1 MAGFF
6 ASKQRKIMLTQE
18 LTEYNNNIIGPFE
31 LDRREQK
38 ENEGPFLHIKRPGSK
53 KPKASKKIKW
63 PILLRRKRNSLF
75 NY

>member
-6 ASKQRKIMLTQE
+6 GSKAKKDNANPGTDE
-18 LTEYNNNIIGPFE
+18 DNNNIIGPFE

-38 ENEGPFLHIKRPGSK
+38 EMKALFCISKDKDRK
-53 KPKASKKIKW
+53 KPKASKKSKM
-63 PILLRRKRNSLF
+63 PILPRRKRNSLF